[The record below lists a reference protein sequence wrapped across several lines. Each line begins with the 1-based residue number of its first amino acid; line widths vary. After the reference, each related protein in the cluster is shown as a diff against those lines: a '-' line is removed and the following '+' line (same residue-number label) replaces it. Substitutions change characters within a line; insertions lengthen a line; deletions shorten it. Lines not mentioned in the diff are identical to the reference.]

1 MCSSPKASPRSSKR
15 RSPLG
20 HSTHLSAR
28 QQADY
33 STRANAAWERRETLR
48 QQQPQAQTIA
58 IAAQPSLLQQFWQWL
73 LR

>member
-33 STRANAAWERRETLR
+33 ATRANAAWERREALR
-48 QQQPQAQTIA
+48 QQQAQAIA
-58 IAAQPSLLQQFWQWL
+58 IVAQPSLLQQFWQWL